1 MGLFSAMPR
10 KSMPA
15 PLGMKPTVASA
26 KPVAPMLHEDK
37 RAWSQH
43 GHGLITEHELGG
55 IAYKLQ
61 HKLGEKR
68 GGEIKE
74 LLEENMHGGVLRERK
89 VDEIMHGL
97 KRNHHD
103 DIRQRDID
111 KLEDIIDSKL

>member
-1 MGLFSAMPR
+1 MA
-10 KSMPA
+10 KKPA
-15 PLGMKPTVASA
+15 AASMKPIVSHPEPPTLSHQDRRAS
-26 KPVAPMLHEDK
+26 
-37 RAWSQH
+37 SQH

-74 LLEENMHGGVLRERK
+74 LLEENMHGGVLREIK
-89 VDEIMHGL
+89 VDKVMHEL